1 MSWFT
6 RRALA
11 LGLSG
16 TLLAGTLIGGGT
28 ALAASSKKADFDL
41 VVSKGGSVCL
51 PNASGEVHIRSVG
64 PVEIMDV
71 SIDHA
76 LPKSEFDLFILQLPT
91 APFGVSWYQSD
102 IRTNDEGHGHVRVI
116 GRFSEE
122 TFAVAPG
129 VGPAPTT
136 FDSHP
141 VDDEGNSIASADK
154 NAQFVLC
161 PYTNGGEKV
170 RFRIPPRLARTTHRF
185 TWKPDSVACESLTD
199 ISGGRPRTGVIER
212 HTFTRDIPRP
222 GGENARINLWLVA
235 GGAPAGDRD
244 LEVIVDRFEFTAA
257 EPTRRP

>member
-1 MSWFT
+1 MSWFS

-136 FDSHP
+136 FASHP
-141 VDDEGNSIASADK
+141 VDDEGNSIPSADK
-154 NAQFVLC
+154 NAQFGPVQM
-161 PYTNGGEKV
+161 Y
-170 RFRIPPRLARTTHRF
+170 HM
-185 TWKPDSVACESLTD
+185 
-199 ISGGRPRTGVIER
+199 GVW
-212 HTFTRDIPRP
+212 FNSPVDA
-222 GGENARINLWLVA
+222 ENAGCADAVTPFNGAHDAGIQLLNSSNFPNLSGPLA
-235 GGAPAGDRD
+235 QIGS
-244 LEVIVDRFEFTAA
+244 
-257 EPTRRP
+257 